1 MTQNLNPLNF
11 TTSLLKQ
18 ITLNPSKFGLFPS
31 IFSIEESLF
40 SLEATDLDP
49 LIFQNSSIEKLQD
62 ALNLFFSEEASD
74 TYQRIFYLVG
84 PSGSGKSTSVQL
96 FYINYLRKWK
106 PENLIPLYL
115 KASWRQDMHQR
126 WAWLCKELELDE
138 NNFPLFYVFI
148 LKIIK

>member
-49 LIFQNSSIEKLQD
+49 LIFPNSSIEKLQD

-96 FYINYLRKWK
+96 FYINYL
-106 PENLIPLYL
+106 
-115 KASWRQDMHQR
+115 
-126 WAWLCKELELDE
+126 
-138 NNFPLFYVFI
+138 
-148 LKIIK
+148 IIQE